1 MAASRKTLS
10 SESSV
15 ATKLEQVLSAA
26 DLALHKEVIAA
37 WCDRFCGTRRKKQTS
52 FDIMRGNVER
62 LTIFIGKPF
71 WQWQTRDLDTWFAQL
86 GRIDKLAISTQRI
99 IQSNIACFL
108 DFACE
113 TDTAGDV
120 ERRMGVRPR
129 QVCTPEIRIPHR
141 HEREGKRPRRSIT
154 AEHMDLIFSTMRFGI
169 QEAADFKGK
178 DLHSRERDMP
188 MIYLCYALGL
198 RREECCSLTIRSYEP
213 NSAQPEF
220 GNYGIWH
227 IFGKGDKYR
236 TVYAIDPLIVE
247 VMDWYLE
254 SVRPKFLSIK
264 TANCDALFLS
274 ERGLPVSDDQL
285 DRGFRRILDE
295 AGLMEFGYSLH
306 CLRHSYVSEAAP
318 LIGLSA
324 TQEQVGHKFQ
334 ATTQGYCHT
343 EPKSIDNQINK
354 GIDRII
360 KTRKI

>member
-247 VMDWYLE
+247 VMDW
-254 SVRPKFLSIK
+254 
-264 TANCDALFLS
+264 
-274 ERGLPVSDDQL
+274 
-285 DRGFRRILDE
+285 
-295 AGLMEFGYSLH
+295 
-306 CLRHSYVSEAAP
+306 
-318 LIGLSA
+318 
-324 TQEQVGHKFQ
+324 
-334 ATTQGYCHT
+334 
-343 EPKSIDNQINK
+343 
-354 GIDRII
+354 
-360 KTRKI
+360 